1 MGAAYWLGIPISV
14 AYAISVVAIAVGN
27 RFLNDYITSK
37 APNRT
42 PNVYIMQLPTILYVV
57 ATLILEQLYKFY
69 SAWLVKRENH
79 RDEQAYE
86 SSLASKRFIF
96 DFVNNYVSLYFLAFW
111 NRSLAQL
118 AQNIITFIVA
128 KQFIYKGIAWF

>member
-1 MGAAYWLGIPISV
+1 
-14 AYAISVVAIAVGN
+14 
-27 RFLNDYITSK
+27 LNDYITSK
-37 APNRT
+37 SPNRT

-57 ATLILEQLYKFY
+57 ATLILAELYKIY
-69 SAWLVKRENH
+69 ANWLVKRENH

-118 AQNIITFIVA
+118 AQNIVTFIVA
-128 KQFIYKGIAWF
+128 KQFIYKGIDWI